1 MKNERKMGG
10 LNMVVGGGGGGGEVK
25 EGERVSP
32 INVHKGVLKLG
43 LKNLE

>member
-1 MKNERKMGG
+1 MKEKI
-10 LNMVVGGGGGGGEVK
+10 GGGGGCLNRGVK